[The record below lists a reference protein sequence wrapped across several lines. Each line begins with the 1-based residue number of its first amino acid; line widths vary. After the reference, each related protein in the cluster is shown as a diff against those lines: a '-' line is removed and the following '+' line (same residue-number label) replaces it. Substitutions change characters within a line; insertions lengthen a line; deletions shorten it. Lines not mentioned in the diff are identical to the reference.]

1 MVMLATQ
8 RFALGSAPTQFG
20 CGSIDRLPS
29 ALASL
34 GQNRAFL
41 VTDAG
46 VAGAGIAERIE
57 WLLHEVGVAT
67 CLFDGVNPNPSTDNL
82 DAGAQA
88 AREFAPGVVVAFGGG
103 SVLDTAKGI
112 ALMATNDG
120 PARDFDYRNEP
131 ACPGLPIVAIPTTAG
146 TGAETNGFGVIDN
159 HETGRKFY
167 VGHESVIPKAV
178 ILDPELTRG
187 LPPRQTAATGMDVLT
202 HALES
207 LSSLQRNPY
216 ADGIN
221 LQVVTMVF
229 RYLPRAVAD
238 GEDLEARS
246 QLLLA
251 AHIVGL
257 AFATTGLGMG
267 HGMAHALSARI
278 GAPHG
283 VALAVLL
290 DRVLAFNLPVRREV
304 YARVA
309 LALGVGR
316 TEWDEQTNAAA
327 AVVAVRE
334 LAREVGMPGSLGA
347 LGLEE
352 QQIPQIVEDALSDEV
367 MANTPRT
374 PTRDEMQAVLQAAL

>member
-1 MVMLATQ
+1 MLATQ

-20 CGSIDRLPS
+20 CGALDRLPS

-34 GQNRAFL
+34 GHDRALL

-46 VAGAGIAERIE
+46 VAAAGIGPRVER
-57 WLLHEVGVAT
+57 LLREAGVIT
-67 CLFDGVNPNPSTDNL
+67 HLFDGVNPNPGTDNL

-88 AREFAPGVVVAFGGG
+88 AREFGPNVVVAFGGG

-120 PARDFDYRNEP
+120 PAREFDYRKEP

-167 VGHESVIPKAV
+167 VGHESVIPQAV

-187 LPPRQTAATGMDVLT
+187 LPPRQTAATGMDILT

-207 LSSLQRNPY
+207 LSSVRSNPY
-216 ADGIN
+216 AAGIN
-221 LQVVTMVF
+221 QQVVSMVF
-229 RYLPRAVAD
+229 RYLPTATAD

-257 AFATTGLGMG
+257 AFATTGLGMA
-267 HGMAHALSARI
+267 HGLAHALSARI
-278 GAPHG
+278 AAPHG
-283 VALAVLL
+283 VALSVLL
-290 DRVLAFNLPVRREV
+290 DHVLSFNLPVRTDV

-309 LALGVGR
+309 LSLGVGGG
-316 TEWDEQTNAAA
+316 EQDGRTNAAA
-327 AVVAVRE
+327 FVAAVRD
-334 LAREVGMPGSLGA
+334 LAREVGMPTTLRE

-352 QQIPQIVEDALSDEV
+352 RLIPQIVQDALEDEV

-374 PTRDEMQAVLQAAL
+374 PTEVELREVLEAAL

>member
-1 MVMLATQ
+1 MLATL
-8 RFALGSAPTQFG
+8 RFSLGSAPAQFG

-34 GQNRAFL
+34 GHNRALL
-41 VTDAG
+41 VTDSG
-46 VAGAGIAERIE
+46 VAAAGIADRIE
-57 WLLHEVGVAT
+57 GLLREAGVT
-67 CLFDGVNPNPSTDNL
+67 TRLFDGINPNPSTDNL
-82 DAGAQA
+82 DAGARA
-88 AREFAPGVVVAFGGG
+88 AREFSPDVVVAFGGG

-131 ACPGLPIVAIPTTAG
+131 TCPGMPIVAIPTTAG

-159 HETGRKFY
+159 HESGRKFY
-167 VGHESVIPKAV
+167 VGHESVIPQAV
-178 ILDPELTRG
+178 ILDPELTQG

-207 LSSLQRNPY
+207 LSSVRSNPY

-229 RYLPRAVAD
+229 RYLPRATAD

-290 DRVLAFNLPVRREV
+290 DRVLSFNLPVRSEV

-309 LALGVGR
+309 LAIGVGQSGQ
-316 TEWDEQTNAAA
+316 DEQTNAAA
-327 AVVAVRE
+327 AVAAVRD
-334 LAREVGMPGSLGA
+334 LARDVGMPGSLRE

-352 QQIPQIVEDALSDEV
+352 RLIPQIVEDALTDEV

-374 PTRDEMQAVLQAAL
+374 PTADELQAVLQAAL

>member
-8 RFALGSAPTQFG
+8 RFTLGSAPTQFG

-29 ALASL
+29 VLASL
-34 GQNRAFL
+34 GKNRALL

-46 VAGAGIAERIE
+46 VAGAGIGERIE
-57 WLLHEVGVAT
+57 RLLRGAGVAT
-67 CLFDGVNPNPSTDNL
+67 RLFDGINPNPSTDNL

-112 ALMATNDG
+112 ALMAANDG

-131 ACPGLPIVAIPTTAG
+131 ACLGLPIVAIPTTAG

-167 VGHESVIPKAV
+167 VGHESVIPRAV

-207 LSSLQRNPY
+207 LSSLRSNPY
-216 ADGIN
+216 ADGIS
-221 LQVVTMVF
+221 LQVVSMVF
-229 RYLPRAVAD
+229 RYLPRATAD

-283 VALAVLL
+283 MALAVLL
-290 DRVLAFNLPVRREV
+290 DRVLAFNLPVRHEV

-309 LALGVGR
+309 LSLGVGR
-316 TEWDEQTNAAA
+316 TDWDEQTNAAA
-327 AVVAVRE
+327 AVAAVRE
-334 LAREVGMPGSLGA
+334 LAHEVAMPDSLGA

-352 QQIPQIVEDALSDEV
+352 QHISQIVEDALLDEV

-374 PTRDEMQAVLQAAL
+374 PTHDELRAVLQAAL

>member
-1 MVMLATQ
+1 MLATQ

-20 CGSIDRLPS
+20 CGAVGRLPS
-29 ALASL
+29 ALQSL
-34 GQNRAFL
+34 GYDRALL

-46 VAGAGIAERIE
+46 VAAAGIGERIE
-57 WLLHEVGVAT
+57 RLLREAGVMT
-67 CLFDGVNPNPSTDNL
+67 HLFDGVNPNPSTDNL
-82 DAGAQA
+82 DAGASA
-88 AREFAPGVVVAFGGG
+88 AREFAPNVVVAFGGG

-120 PARDFDYRNEP
+120 LARDFDYRNEP

-167 VGHESVIPKAV
+167 VGHESVIPRAV

-187 LPPRQTAATGMDVLT
+187 LPARQTAATGMDVLT

-207 LSSLQRNPY
+207 LSSVRRNPY

-221 LQVVTMVF
+221 LQVVRMVF
-229 RYLPRAVAD
+229 DYLPRATAD

-257 AFATTGLGMG
+257 AFTTTGLGVA
-267 HGMAHALSARI
+267 HALAHALSARI

-290 DRVLAFNLPVRREV
+290 DRVLSFNLPVRTDV

-309 LALGVGR
+309 LSLGVGR
-316 TEWDEQTNAAA
+316 SEQDDRTKAAA
-327 AVVAVRE
+327 LVASVRG
-334 LAREVGMPGSLGA
+334 LAHEVGMPGSLRE
-347 LGLEE
+347 LGLEHGLLL
-352 QQIPQIVEDALSDEV
+352 QIVQDALDDEV

-374 PTRDEMQAVLQAAL
+374 PTEEEMMRLLESLL

>member
-207 LSSLQRNPY
+207 LSSMQRNPY

-238 GEDLEARS
+238 GEDVEARS

>member
-1 MVMLATQ
+1 MLSTQ
-8 RFALGSAPTQFG
+8 SFALGSAPTQFG
-20 CGSIDRLPS
+20 CGAIDRLPS

-34 GQNRAFL
+34 GYDRALL

-57 WLLHEVGVAT
+57 HLLRAAGVVT
-67 CLFDGVNPNPSTDNL
+67 QLFDGVSPNPGTDTL

-88 AREFAPGVVVAFGGG
+88 AREFAPNVIVAIGGG

-131 ACPGLPIVAIPTTAG
+131 ACPGVPIVAVPTTAG

-167 VGHESVIPKAV
+167 VGHESVIPRAV

-207 LSSLQRNPY
+207 LSSVRSNPY

-221 LQVVTMVF
+221 LQVVGMVF
-229 RYLPRAVAD
+229 RYLPRATAD
-238 GEDLEARS
+238 GGDLEARS

-251 AHIVGL
+251 AHIAGL
-257 AFATTGLGMG
+257 AFATTGLGMA
-267 HGMAHALSARI
+267 HGLAHALGARI
-278 GAPHG
+278 AAPHG
-283 VALAVLL
+283 VALSVLL
-290 DRVLAFNLPVRREV
+290 DRVLSFNLPVRTGV
-304 YARVA
+304 YARVG
-309 LALGVGR
+309 LSLGLGLSDR
-316 TEWDEQTNAAA
+316 DERANATAF
-327 AVVAVRE
+327 VTAVRD
-334 LAREVGMPGSLGA
+334 LVREIGMPASLRG

-352 QQIPQIVEDALSDEV
+352 GLLPQIVEDALDDEV

-374 PTRDEMQAVLQAAL
+374 PSESELRTVLEAAL

>member
-1 MVMLATQ
+1 MLATQ

-29 ALASL
+29 VLTSL
-34 GQNRAFL
+34 GHNRVLL

-46 VAGAGIAERIE
+46 VAATGMAERIE
-57 WLLHEVGVAT
+57 ALLRDADVRT
-67 CLFDGVNPNPSTDNL
+67 QRFDGINPNPSTDNL
-82 DAGAQA
+82 DAGAGV
-88 AREFAPGVVVAFGGG
+88 ARAFLPDVIVAFGGG

-131 ACPGLPIVAIPTTAG
+131 ALPGLPIVAIPTTAG

-167 VGHESVIPKAV
+167 VGHESVIPRAV

-187 LPPRQTAATGMDVLT
+187 LPPRQTAATGIDVLT

-207 LSSLQRNPY
+207 LSSVRSNPY

-229 RYLPRAVAD
+229 RYLPRVTAD

-267 HGMAHALSARI
+267 HGLAHALSARV

-290 DRVLAFNLPVRREV
+290 DHVLAFNLPVRSEV
-304 YARVA
+304 YARIA
-309 LALGVGR
+309 LSLGVAGPDQ
-316 TEWDEQTNAAA
+316 DEQTQATA
-327 AVVAVRE
+327 AVAAVRQ
-334 LAREVGMPGSLGA
+334 LARDVGLSGSLRE
-347 LGLEE
+347 LGLQERF
-352 QQIPQIVEDALSDEV
+352 IPQIIEDALSDEV

-374 PTRDEMQAVLQAAL
+374 PTEDQLRAVLQAAL

>member
-1 MVMLATQ
+1 MLETR
-8 RFALGSAPTQFG
+8 RFSLGSAPTQFG
-20 CGSIDRLPS
+20 CGAIDRLPS

-34 GQNRAFL
+34 GHDRALL

-46 VAGAGIAERIE
+46 VAAAAIGARVER
-57 WLLHEVGVAT
+57 LLRDAGVNT

-82 DAGAQA
+82 DAGARA
-88 AREFAPGVVVAFGGG
+88 AREFAPDVVVAFGGG

-131 ACPGLPIVAIPTTAG
+131 ASPGVPIVAIPTTAG

-167 VGHESVIPKAV
+167 VGHESVVPRAV

-207 LSSLQRNPY
+207 LSSVRSNPY
-216 ADGIN
+216 ADGID
-221 LQVVTMVF
+221 LQVVSMVF
-229 RYLPRAVAD
+229 RYLPRATAD

-257 AFATTGLGMG
+257 AFATTGLGMA

-290 DRVLAFNLPVRREV
+290 DRVLSYNLPVRTEI

-309 LALGVGR
+309 LSMGCGR
-316 TEWDEQTNAAA
+316 GEQDERTNAAA
-327 AVVAVRE
+327 FVAAVHD
-334 LAREVGMPGSLGA
+334 LARRVGMPGSLRE

-352 QQIPQIVEDALSDEV
+352 GMLPQIVRDALEDEV

-374 PTRDEMQAVLQAAL
+374 PTEEEMLGLLKSAL

>member
-1 MVMLATQ
+1 MLATQ

-20 CGSIDRLPS
+20 CGAIDRLPS
-29 ALASL
+29 ALQSL
-34 GQNRAFL
+34 GHNRALL

-46 VAGAGIAERIE
+46 VAAAGIGERIE
-57 WLLHEVGVAT
+57 RLLREAGVVT
-67 CLFDGVNPNPSTDNL
+67 RVFDGVNPNPSTDNL
-82 DAGAQA
+82 DAGARA
-88 AREFAPGVVVAFGGG
+88 AREFAPTVVVACGGG

-112 ALMATNDG
+112 ALMANNDG

-159 HETGRKFY
+159 HDTGRKYY
-167 VGHESVIPKAV
+167 VGHESVIPRAV

-187 LPPRQTAATGMDVLT
+187 LPARQTAATGMDVLT

-207 LSSLQRNPY
+207 LSSVRSNPY

-221 LQVVTMVF
+221 LQVVRMVF
-229 RYLPRAVAD
+229 HHLPRATAD

-246 QLLLA
+246 QLLLS
-251 AHIVGL
+251 AHIAGL
-257 AFATTGLGMG
+257 AFATTGLGVA
-267 HGMAHALSARI
+267 HGLAHALSARI

-290 DRVLAFNLPVRREV
+290 DRVLSFNLPVRSEV

-309 LALGVGR
+309 LSLGVGHS
-316 TEWDEQTNAAA
+316 EQDERTNATALVA
-327 AVVAVRE
+327 AVRD
-334 LAREVGMPGSLGA
+334 LAHEVGMPGSLRE

-352 QQIPQIVEDALSDEV
+352 GLLSQIVQDALEDEV

-374 PTRDEMQAVLQAAL
+374 PTEVEIRQLLESAL